1 MDCET
6 DLYQNGYCSV
16 HPCFLLIKIS
26 QRESFKYGDTIS
38 CFLSWCLLLI
48 YSMSVYLSHALG
60 RCSSLISVLS
70 AFGCAVWLCWC
81 GTFYCV
87 IFFHKECG
95 RGLVGAELHELT
107 ALWMACHRFLFTSF
121 VCFYRSLFI
130 CTHISYWWILY
141 KTSDIL

>member
-1 MDCET
+1 MKLICIRMDT
-6 DLYQNGYCSV
+6 VQYTLVSYWFKSV
-16 HPCFLLIKIS
+16 
-26 QRESFKYGDTIS
+26 RERALNMEI